1 MPSSS
6 TQVHPPFDIATT
18 IRIGL
23 LIFKLDA
30 NFEPGTKIFFSEFVE
45 SLN

>member
-6 TQVHPPFDIATT
+6 TGTDPPFDIATT

-30 NFEPGTKIFFSEFVE
+30 NFEPGTTIFFSEFVE
-45 SLN
+45 FLN